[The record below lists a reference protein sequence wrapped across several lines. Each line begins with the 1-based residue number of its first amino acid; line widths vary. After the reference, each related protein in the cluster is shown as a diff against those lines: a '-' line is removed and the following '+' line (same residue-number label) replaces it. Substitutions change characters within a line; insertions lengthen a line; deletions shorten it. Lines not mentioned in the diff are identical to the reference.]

1 MAACAEQQQMKALVR
16 RRDAGR
22 RVTEMYET
30 DMFGRRPPAFT
41 HPPLSLRPKQGGA
54 ERDTGTASWEEEE
67 EGEGV
72 DRTSPSLAELNGTT
86 VNHKGQTVFTLCA
99 PEVST
104 KTAFDD
110 ARGGTRRVATPS
122 NWRVDRKQAAAMA
135 EARAAEARAL
145 LEGMRAPVDIDE
157 QGRLQSSAAGASF
170 RTMSNVNDVPCAERS
185 LGLVATGA
193 TGPSIRPASARAA
206 ASTRRHSLLGDA
218 AATAFRD
225 VPRCASARPARM
237 STARGTSALPPQS
250 LPVPAKRPMSAASC
264 PGSVYR
270 RPASSRGAR
279 SARSIANSVHSPAR
293 KTTMA
298 EVTDANGV
306 AGPAAVCVDYAPPR
320 TPTLASCRR
329 PVVQVLV
336 WGRGDLG
343 QLGNG
348 AASCAPSPEAMES
361 LAGKDVVHV
370 AAGMYNTA
378 FLTADGELF
387 TSGDNEFGQL
397 GTKQVEGSLEPRRVQ
412 ALEASTIVHVSVGLG
427 HMVAVTDQ
435 GSLASWGS
443 AEFGQLGQGGGL
455 GASAHQPRIVRG
467 TRELRFVQ
475 VACGACHTLGLTS
488 SGQVYSFGQGTFG
501 QLGHSD
507 DSNSDAPSMLKRL
520 WAVGILQVAA
530 GENHSAALAADGR
543 VFTWGRGKYG
553 QLGLG
558 DFSSQQSPMP
568 VKALSG
574 VPMVQIC
581 CGGDHVVALSRKG
594 EVYSWGRGTWGQTGL
609 GSTDNTCLPRKIESL
624 AGQRIQQARPCAP
637 PRSLHPISE
646 ALPEM
651 ERFARPMSK
660 GAAACGRPAVAAGSR
675 HTALLASSGEVILFG
690 NGEEGQMGLG
700 DGHLV
705 PAVVSPVLLPLPLS
719 APSAVSTY
727 VIAGGDHSA
736 MVTKQAAG
744 GSFGQSQLSPTEA
757 PLARGVFPMILPN
770 LLDLADAATTRDNV
784 EAPAHAVSAMT
795 QAVEAVFTSPGI
807 MIAGFTHPP
816 TADASHQAGA
826 ADLPHGLD
834 LPAIKQVYTSI
845 LHTYNSEVVVT
856 LANSCCALLDGCER
870 AASTPNIAPQA
881 EWLKALLIVCQNPV
895 MGDSRHGPAI
905 ITRFAAVTAA
915 LTAPSQQML
924 ALWMGKMPR
933 EDFAV
938 RVVRPVQ
945 KQVSRLCT
953 STSTMR
959 QNRPE
964 LLRVMALLDFLHD
977 VNETADG
984 LVNYEEFHN
993 KEVSEFANLR
1003 DEYLLSVEQP
1013 PARAPIRSLC
1023 QVPFVFTP
1031 EAKSRILQGE
1041 ANLQKR
1047 HEVTNSSF
1055 HALLAGMHPGNFQW
1069 MHITVNRENL
1079 LEDALNEIIRR
1090 PQDLKK
1096 PLKVTF
1102 MSAGCVEE
1110 GLDEGGV
1117 TREFFMLLTRELLD
1131 VKYGMFTY
1139 LPETRTYWF
1148 NQASVEPDVNFK
1160 LVGIM
1165 LGLAIYNSVILDVH
1179 LPMVVYK
1186 KLLDHHP
1193 TFRDLKAAM
1202 PELGRGLQQ
1211 LLDYDGDVES
1221 VFMRSFDVEYEFY
1234 GEMRTVELVPGG
1246 SSIPVTRDNRQQYVD
1261 LYAKWVLTDSISR
1274 HFSAFAEGFH
1284 QVCDGPALR
1293 LFRHEELELLVCG
1306 LPHLDFE
1313 ALEKVAR
1320 YDGGYTKTSPTI
1332 VMFWEVLTSL
1342 SLELKKN
1349 LPTSHTCFNILLLPE
1364 YATRE
1369 KLANRLLLAIENAEG
1384 FGLQ

>member
-1 MAACAEQQQMKALVR
+1 
-16 RRDAGR
+16 
-22 RVTEMYET
+22 
-30 DMFGRRPPAFT
+30 
-41 HPPLSLRPKQGGA
+41 
-54 ERDTGTASWEEEE
+54 
-67 EGEGV
+67 
-72 DRTSPSLAELNGTT
+72 
-86 VNHKGQTVFTLCA
+86 
-99 PEVST
+99 
-104 KTAFDD
+104 
-110 ARGGTRRVATPS
+110 
-122 NWRVDRKQAAAMA
+122 
-135 EARAAEARAL
+135 
-145 LEGMRAPVDIDE
+145 
-157 QGRLQSSAAGASF
+157 
-170 RTMSNVNDVPCAERS
+170 
-185 LGLVATGA
+185 
-193 TGPSIRPASARAA
+193 
-206 ASTRRHSLLGDA
+206 
-218 AATAFRD
+218 
-225 VPRCASARPARM
+225 
-237 STARGTSALPPQS
+237 
-250 LPVPAKRPMSAASC
+250 
-264 PGSVYR
+264 
-270 RPASSRGAR
+270 
-279 SARSIANSVHSPAR
+279 
-293 KTTMA
+293 MA

-306 AGPAAVCVDYAPPR
+306 VGRAAVCVDYAPPR

-455 GASAHQPRIVRG
+455 GAYAHQPRIVRG

-651 ERFARPMSK
+651 ERFARPMFK
-660 GAAACGRPAVAAGSR
+660 GAAGFGRPVVAAGSR

-700 DGHLV
+700 DGRLV

-719 APSAVSTY
+719 PPSAVSTY

-736 MVTKQAAG
+736 MVTKQLQLNIRQRLPQAAG

-784 EAPAHAVSAMT
+784 EAPVHAVSAMT

-1023 QVPFVFTP
+1023 QV
-1031 EAKSRILQGE
+1031 
-1041 ANLQKR
+1041 
-1047 HEVTNSSF
+1047 
-1055 HALLAGMHPGNFQW
+1055 
-1069 MHITVNRENL
+1069 
-1079 LEDALNEIIRR
+1079 
-1090 PQDLKK
+1090 
-1096 PLKVTF
+1096 TF
-1102 MSAGCVEE
+1102 MSAACVEE

-1186 KLLDHHP
+1186 KLLDHH
-1193 TFRDLKAAM
+1193 
-1202 PELGRGLQQ
+1202 
-1211 LLDYDGDVES
+1211 DV
-1221 VFMRSFDVEYEFY
+1221 
-1234 GEMRTVELVPGG
+1234 
-1246 SSIPVTRDNRQQYVD
+1246 
-1261 LYAKWVLTDSISR
+1261 
-1274 HFSAFAEGFH
+1274 
-1284 QVCDGPALR
+1284 
-1293 LFRHEELELLVCG
+1293 
-1306 LPHLDFE
+1306 
-1313 ALEKVAR
+1313 
-1320 YDGGYTKTSPTI
+1320 
-1332 VMFWEVLTSL
+1332 
-1342 SLELKKN
+1342 
-1349 LPTSHTCFNILLLPE
+1349 
-1364 YATRE
+1364 
-1369 KLANRLLLAIENAEG
+1369 
-1384 FGLQ
+1384 